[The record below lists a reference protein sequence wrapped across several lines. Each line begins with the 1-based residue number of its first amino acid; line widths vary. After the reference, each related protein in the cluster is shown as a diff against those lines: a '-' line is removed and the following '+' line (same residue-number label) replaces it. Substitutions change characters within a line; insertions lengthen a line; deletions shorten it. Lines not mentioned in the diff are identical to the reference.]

1 MRLKALKFHVFQ
13 IVCCVRGS
21 IKMTNF
27 TLGQRWI
34 SDSESDLGLGTV
46 VAVEGRRVSM
56 LYPATGDTREY
67 VIGSAP
73 LTRVSFNVGDTVE
86 SADEWS
92 ITVTDISEI
101 DGLMVYAGI
110 HSETGEVTQLME
122 TRINHH
128 LKLNKPQDRLFTG
141 QIDRN
146 DWYDLRYQSR
156 RFQYAYQT
164 SDYVGL
170 SGARTS
176 LIPHQLHIAKEAG
189 QRIAPRILLSDE
201 VGLGK
206 TIEAGMII
214 HQQLLTGR
222 ASRILII
229 LPESLQYQW
238 LVEMLRRFNLK
249 FSIFD
254 EERCCECDNAAENP
268 FETEQLIICPLS
280 LLSSKEKRQQQAC
293 AANWDL
299 VVVDEAHHL
308 KWEEGDVS
316 PEYKAIE
323 DLSVVCKGLLLLTA
337 TPDQLGHESH
347 FARLRLL
354 DRERFYDYET
364 FVAEESGYKDSADLA
379 KVLTSGQDLDDAQIA
394 LLADLQKED
403 EHLED
408 ALLTINSH
416 DSKERELS
424 RQAILKVL
432 IDRHGTGRVLFR
444 NTRASV
450 KGFPKRL
457 IHPVELA
464 YPDEYLPATRW
475 WLDRH
480 QENRR
485 MQDVSAL
492 LTPEFMFEA
501 AGNDDQPWWLI
512 DPRVNWLSEKVK
524 AEKDQKFL
532 VICAKAS
539 SALTMEKALRTLQ
552 GINSAVF
559 HEDMSIVE
567 RDRAAAWFADKEDG
581 CQVLICSEIG
591 SEGRNFQFASN
602 LVLFDLPLNPD
613 LLEQRIGRLD
623 RIGQSNDVQIHIPYF
638 KGTASN
644 SLFNWLHSGLN
655 AFADTCP
662 AGITVF
668 EQQADAMLDA
678 LFQLDHDDAV
688 LAPYIEQARTII
700 AELNKKM
707 EEGRDI
713 LLELNS
719 KGSDGEQI
727 AEAIEE
733 LDDDTSLIAFMFQV
747 FDVYGVNQEDKGDQ
761 CLILKPTEHM
771 LEPHFPE
778 LSDEGMTIS
787 FERDMALTRDDVR
800 FISWDHPMVQG
811 CFEMINA
818 GEVGNNSVSI
828 LANKALPEGTFFVE
842 LIYVVETAAPK
853 ALQPGRFLPP
863 SPVRLLLDKT
873 GNDLAAKV
881 AYEGFNKQLKPV
893 GKQVASQLATALQNE
908 VHGLIAKANL
918 AAEQQKQDIIEKA
931 LAKVEL
937 ELSAEYNRLKAL
949 QKLNP
954 SIRPMELEE
963 LAKQKVELADYIN
976 QAGLQ
981 LDAVRLIVVSHQGK

>member
-1 MRLKALKFHVFQ
+1 M
-13 IVCCVRGS
+13 S
-21 IKMTNF
+21 NF
-27 TLGQRWI
+27 ALGQRWI

-46 VAVEGRRVSM
+46 VGIEGRRVS
-56 LYPATGDTREY
+56 LLFPATGETREY
-67 VIGSAP
+67 VIDSAP

-86 SADEWS
+86 SADGWS
-92 ITVTDISEI
+92 ITVESADET
-101 DGLMVYAGI
+101 DGLMIYTGPD
-110 HSETGEVTQLME
+110 SETGELTHLIE

-156 RFQYAYQT
+156 QYQYKYQS
-164 SDYVGL
+164 SDLIGL
-170 SGARTS
+170 SGARTA

-189 QRIAPRILLSDE
+189 QRVAPRVLLSDE

-222 ASRILII
+222 SSRVLIL

-254 EERCCECDNAAENP
+254 EERCAEYDGSDENP

-280 LLSSKEKRQQQAC
+280 LIADKEKRLNQAC

-308 KWEEGDVS
+308 KWSPEQVS
-316 PEYKAIE
+316 PQYAAVEALAGI
-323 DLSVVCKGLLLLTA
+323 CKGLLLLTA

-354 DRERFYDYET
+354 DRDRFYDYEK
-364 FVAEESGYKDSADLA
+364 FVAEEAGYQSTAELA
-379 KVLTSGQDLDDAQIA
+379 KTLVSDESLNDQQVAELAQ
-394 LLADLQKED
+394 LQKED
-403 EHLED
+403 SLLND
-408 ALLTINSH
+408 ALLTVNSN
-416 DSKERELS
+416 DADERKAS
-424 RQAILKVL
+424 RDNILKAL

-450 KGFPKRL
+450 KGFPKREL
-457 IHPVELA
+457 YPVELT
-464 YPDEYLPATRW
+464 YPEEFMPATRW
-475 WLDRH
+475 WIDKH
-480 QENRR
+480 QEAPNQ
-485 MQDVSAL
+485 QDLAKL
-492 LTPEFMFEA
+492 LTPEFIYEA
-501 AGNDDQPWWLI
+501 VGSNDEQPWWLI
-512 DPRVNWLSEKVK
+512 DPRVDWLSEKVK

-532 VICAKAS
+532 VICAQAS
-539 SALTMEKALRTLQ
+539 TALTMEKALRTLQ

-559 HEDMSIVE
+559 HEGMTIVE
-567 RDRAAAWFADKEDG
+567 RDRAAAWFADQDEG

-602 LVLFDLPLNPD
+602 LVLFDIPLNPD

-623 RIGQSNDVQIHIPYF
+623 RIGQLNDIKLHIPYF
-638 KGTASN
+638 TGTASE
-644 SLFNWLHSGLN
+644 SIFKWLDHGIN

-662 AGITVF
+662 AGVTVF
-668 EQQADAMLDA
+668 EQQADELIQA
-678 LFQLDHDDAV
+678 LFQIDHDDAV
-688 LAPYIEQARTII
+688 IAPFVSQAKEHV
-700 AELNKKM
+700 ADLNKQM
-707 EEGRDI
+707 EQGRDI

-719 KGSDGEQI
+719 KGTDGEAI
-727 AEAIEE
+727 AEAIAEI
-733 LDDDTSLIAFMFQV
+733 DDDTSLIAYMFQV
-747 FDVYGVNQEDKGDQ
+747 FDVYGVQQEDKGEQ

-778 LSDEGMTIS
+778 LTDEGMTIS
-787 FERDMALTRDDVR
+787 FERDTALSRDDVR

-811 CFEMINA
+811 CFEMIA
-818 GEVGNNSVSI
+818 ASDVGNNAVS
-828 LANKALPEGTFFVE
+828 LLPNKALPEGTFFVE
-842 LIYVVETAAPK
+842 LIYVVETSAPK
-853 ALQPGRFLPP
+853 SLQPGRFLAPT
-863 SPVRLLLDKT
+863 PVRLLLDKA
-873 GNDLAAKV
+873 GNNLAAKV

-893 GKQVASQLATALQNE
+893 GKHIASNIATALQTDMAN
-908 VHGLIAKANL
+908 LIASSEAI
-918 AAEQQKQDIIEKA
+918 AEQQKQQIIEQAIEKI
-931 LAKVEL
+931 EL
-937 ELSAEYNRLKAL
+937 ELSTELARLQAL

-954 SIRPMELEE
+954 NIRAVELEALE
-963 LAKQKVELADYIN
+963 NQKADLINYVN

-981 LDAVRLIVVSHQGK
+981 LDAVRLIVVSH